1 MPDTAANGQPSRL
14 SAILRPLG
22 GKAGVFVA
30 GLGVTA
36 LVAVLCLARPGW
48 LAYQDLKLSDELSRH
63 QRFGAA
69 GNLPVVVDID
79 EASLAAFGQW
89 PWPRYRL
96 ALLLTRLKNLGSR
109 AIGLDMLLAEPDR
122 ASPRAVV
129 EQLWRDLHIEA
140 AVTGLPEAL
149 RDYDQVLADVL
160 RQGPFVLGYFFEF
173 PQKAGLGARPQ
184 GTCPLPALRLAVQS
198 APGAAPL
205 ADSLV
210 RPAWPVCPLPRLL
223 AAAPG
228 AGFFN
233 IVPDADGILRRC
245 PLLAGYD
252 GKVYPSLA
260 LATVMEAYGVRD
272 ITVRATS
279 GGLASLTLKSES
291 LGQRVVP
298 LDASGLLL
306 INYRGPGGS
315 FPRVSA
321 ADVLAERAREADL
334 AGRIVFIGASAAG
347 LHDLRASPLD
357 QAMPGVEVHATIAD
371 MLVGGDFLYRPDWAL
386 GAELLAL
393 CLAGLLSAALLAVTG
408 ALALL
413 APFAA
418 LAAGVWYGAAALLGQ
433 GIFLSPL
440 GPLLVLAANFTALT
454 FLKFWREERQK
465 RFLHGAFSRY
475 VSPAVVSRIVANRQA
490 LALSGEERE
499 ITILFSDVRGFSTL
513 SENLAPTQVVNL
525 LQGYFTPM
533 TGIITAHM
541 GTLDKLIGD
550 AIMAFWNAPVHV
562 PGHRTLAMRAALA
575 MRDELDRLNPR
586 FKASFG
592 LAIKAGIGLHC
603 GVVRV
608 GNFGTKDLFDYTV
621 IGDAVNLCAR
631 LEGLT
636 KVYGVRLLVTDSLR
650 EEDNGEFVF
659 EEIDVVRVKGKRRPV
674 TIFTVRTPVEYA
686 AGEAEFDTARE
697 ARGLYTARR
706 FSEAATVYQALATGY
721 GRRRYALFAARS
733 RELALAPPPE
743 DWDGVY
749 EPRNR

>member
-1 MPDTAANGQPSRL
+1 MPDHAANGQPSRL
-14 SAILRPLG
+14 TGFLQSLG
-22 GKAGVFVA
+22 GKGGVFAA
-30 GLGVTA
+30 GLGVTV
-36 LVAVLCLARPGW
+36 LVAILCLARPGW
-48 LAYQDLKLSDELSRH
+48 LAYQDLKLYDELARNH
-63 QRFGAA
+63 RPG
-69 GNLPVVVDID
+69 GHGDLPVIVDID
-79 EASLAAFGQW
+79 EASLAAYGQW
-89 PWPRYRL
+89 PWPRYRI
-96 ALLLTRLKNLGSR
+96 ALLLSRLRQLGSR
-109 AIGLDMLLAEPDR
+109 AVGLDMLLAEPDR
-122 ASPRAVV
+122 TSPRVVV
-129 EQLWRDLHIEA
+129 EQLRRDLKVEA

-160 RQGPFVLGYFFEF
+160 RQGPFVLGYYFEF
-173 PQKAGLGARPQ
+173 PPSAAPGAKPAAP
-184 GTCPLPALRLAVQS
+184 CPLPPLRLAVQS
-198 APGAAPL
+198 GPGAAPL
-205 ADSLV
+205 AESLV
-210 RPAWPVCPLPRLL
+210 GAAWPVCPLPRLL

-245 PLLAGYD
+245 PLLVALD
-252 GKVYPSLA
+252 GKAYPSLA
-260 LATVMEAYGVRD
+260 LATVLEAYGVREAVAR
-272 ITVRATS
+272 TTA
-279 GGLASLTLKSES
+279 GGLASLTLRGQA
-291 LGQRVVP
+291 LGERVVP
-298 LDASGLLL
+298 LDASGMLL
-306 INYRGPGGS
+306 IDYRGPGGS

-321 ADVLAERAREADL
+321 ADVLADRVPAEGL
-334 AGRIVFIGASAAG
+334 AGKIVFVGTSAAG
-347 LHDLRASPLD
+347 LGDLRASPLD

-371 MLVGGDFLYRPDWAL
+371 MLVTGGFLYRPDWAL

-393 CLAGLLSAALLAVTG
+393 CLVGVLSAALLAVTG

-418 LAAGVWYGAAALLGQ
+418 LAAGVWYGAAALLRQ
-433 GIFLSPL
+433 GVFLSPL

-475 VSPAVVSRIVANRQA
+475 VSPAVVSRIVSNRQA
-490 LALSGEERE
+490 LTLSGEERE

-513 SENLAPTQVVNL
+513 SENLAPTQVADL

-550 AIMAFWNAPVHV
+550 AIMAFWNAPVDV
-562 PGHRTLAMRAALA
+562 PGHRALALRAALA

-586 FKASFG
+586 FKATFG
-592 LAIKAGIGLHC
+592 LAIKAGLALHC

-621 IGDAVNLCAR
+621 IGDAVNLCSR

-636 KVYGVRLLVTDSLR
+636 KVYGTRLLVTDSLMA
-650 EEDNGEFVF
+650 DDDGEFVF

-674 TIFTVRTPVEYA
+674 TIHTVRTAAEYL
-686 AGEAEFDTARE
+686 AGEAQFEAARQ
-697 ARGLYTARR
+697 ARALYAARR
-706 FSEAATVYQALATGY
+706 FAEAATAYQALWERHN
-721 GRRRYALFAARS
+721 RRRYALFAVRS
-733 RELALAPPPE
+733 RELALSPPPD